1 MTKLNDDPKP
11 VAVVPVY
18 DIQNAGPRHRFVA
31 NGKLIHNSDGINLQ
45 NLPSGRKEGQT
56 NALRRAIKAPDGMVT
71 VAGDSGQIEARVLA
85 WLANQTDLLEEF
97 ANDADPYSI
106 MAAEIFGGD
115 PAEIRRLDKEGVE
128 PYCSIQR
135 PAGKAT
141 VLGAGYGLGK
151 KKFGTF
157 AKTSYGVNLTD
168 EQAELAIVTYRRKN
182 AHIVRSW
189 KRAQEVLD
197 HMAVGGQ
204 GYFLGPNEDAVYYD
218 GSRVLFGEVVPSI
231 RLPSGTWMT
240 YPGLRIQLD
249 DEGKRSVVFDTMRG
263 RSKVKTYIYGGKFIE
278 NCIAENTLVLTDSG
292 WKKIQDIQLS
302 DKVHDGDRFVTHG
315 GILNKSEQD
324 CVTVD
329 GVFMTPDHEVLN
341 EHQKWQS
348 ASQQPRPYRPEI
360 RNADMCIKASHD
372 GFEVGVGVPMRLWQK
387 VREVGRRCHER
398 STARR
403 NSELWMY
410 DESVAVKTENPR
422 HVKASGIRS
431 LAKHVRSLPTA
442 VSPSME
448 KLWRAGDHGMRVV
461 ADGIRIVLGRYG
473 VVVPAG
479 YGLESRRQQRGILTG
494 KLSLD
499 NAKAKLFG
507 QTKQHWFGRDVVKST
522 VGCSEQ
528 YDSLSV
534 GTRTGRFRVYD
545 ILNCGPKTRFVVQGD
560 RGPMIVHN
568 CTQAIAFDIMKHQG
582 IWMMDLGVEPK
593 LNTHDEFAAVVHAA
607 SGQATKDLMVDCM
620 TSCPDWIQGL
630 PLKCDAKFAE
640 RYGDC

>member
-1 MTKLNDDPKP
+1 
-11 VAVVPVY
+11 
-18 DIQNAGPRHRFVA
+18 
-31 NGKLIHNSDGINLQ
+31 
-45 NLPSGRKEGQT
+45 
-56 NALRRAIKAPDGMVT
+56 MVT

-115 PAEIRRLDKEGVE
+115 PVEIRRLDKEGVE

-157 AKTSYGVNLTD
+157 AKTTYGVNLMD
-168 EQAELAIVTYRRKN
+168 EQSELAIVTYRRKN

-189 KRAQEVLD
+189 KRAQEVLE
-197 HMAVGGQ
+197 HMAIGGQ
-204 GYFLGPNEDAVYYD
+204 GYFLGPKEDAIYYD

-240 YPGLRIQLD
+240 YPGLRVQLD
-249 DEGKRSVVFDTMRG
+249 EEGKRSIVFDSIRG

-278 NCIAENTLVLTDSG
+278 NCIAEDTLVLTDHG
-292 WKKIQDIQLS
+292 WKKIQDVRLS
-302 DKVHDGDRFVTHG
+302 DKVHDGDSFVTHG
-315 GILNKSEQD
+315 GILTKSEQD

-341 EHQKWQS
+341 EYQKWQS

-360 RNADMCIKASHD
+360 RNVDMCIEASHD
-372 GFEVGVGVPMRLWQK
+372 RFEVGMDIPMRLWPR
-387 VREVGRRCHER
+387 VCEVGRRRCEGNKTWR
-398 STARR
+398 DAQ
-403 NSELWMY
+403 LWVH
-410 DESVAVKTENPR
+410 DENVTVATKDTR
-422 HVKASGIRS
+422 HVKTSGLLG
-431 LAKHVRSLPTA
+431 LAEYARSLPTA
-442 VSPSME
+442 APSVVG
-448 KLWRAGDHGMRVV
+448 KLRWAGNYSMRSMAGFV
-461 ADGIRIVLGRYG
+461 RSVLGGHGAIVSARYG
-473 VVVPAG
+473 LG
-479 YGLESRRQQRGILTG
+479 SCRQQRGVFTKELPLG
-494 KLSLD
+494 
-499 NAKAKLFG
+499 NEKAKLFE
-507 QTKQHWFGRDVVKST
+507 QTKQHWFGRGVVKST

-528 YDSLSV
+528 HNSLSV

-545 ILNCGPKTRFVVQGD
+545 ILNCGPKTRFVVKGD
-560 RGPMIVHN
+560 SGPVIVHN

-593 LNTHDEFAAVVHAA
+593 LNTHDEFAVVVPTEL
-607 SGQATKDLMVDCM
+607 GQETKDLMVGCM
-620 TSCPDWIQGL
+620 TTCPDWIQGL